1 MEYTV
6 EFYGMPR
13 RLSGVKEATVEV
25 KDGATLRDVTAALA
39 VKYPSFLGNLIEPNT
54 YSIHEPYFYNV
65 DARYVPPNLDYQPKA
80 GERLLLLFLEAGG

>member
-13 RLSGVKEATVEV
+13 RLSGVSQAMVNAKPN
-25 KDGATLRDVTAALA
+25 ATLRDIVDELVTM
-39 VKYPSFLGNLIEPNT
+39 YPSFLGNLVDPKTRQIN
-54 YSIHEPYFYNV
+54 EPYFFNI
-65 DARYVPPNLDYQPKA
+65 DARYVPKNLDYQPKQ

>member
-13 RLSGVKEATVEV
+13 RLSGVPETTVELEP
-25 KDGATLRDVTAALA
+25 GSTLRDIVDALV
-39 VKYPSFLGNLIEPNT
+39 VKYPSFLNGLIDPDT
-54 YSIHEPYFYNV
+54 HEICDPYFFNI
-65 DARYVPPNLDYQPKA
+65 DARYVPKNLEYQPKQ